1 LKFRNHV
8 PRSILFIL
16 APFLVSIYI
25 WGALYDKN
33 EEPIEKLIEKP
44 IEELN
49 TVTST
54 NNPLKFLDFQKA
66 ILKFPVRD
74 VKDTNTWIQGASV
87 NQKDNELYIARQSNG
102 GLVLTI
108 ERRNLSTGKVKDT
121 KRVSIKAGTYA
132 EGLPWFTNSEGELCF
147 FVRQVPVDQISI
159 FNYTNNKVE
168 RTVKLLGG
176 SKIGADFN
184 KKIFVTF
191 NETLDKIYLYDFA
204 SATQGDPHLLRTIYI
219 KGEELLFEKPQG
231 ITIFK
236 DKIIISHGSGY
247 GNPAVSV
254 VNMKGKVEDVFYFSL
269 IDYSEMINATY
280 PNLITNKEN
289 YHYEN
294 EGTFMFDYNGFLYPA
309 LVQVVNIDT
318 TLIVLSG
325 ILEGKQIKK
334 TFKIE
339 LRK

>member
-8 PRSILFIL
+8 PRIILFIL

-25 WGALYDKN
+25 WGALYDKD
-33 EEPIEKLIEKP
+33 EEPIEKP
-44 IEELN
+44 IEEHN
-49 TVTST
+49 TVIST

-121 KRVSIKAGTYA
+121 KKVSIKAGTYA

-159 FNYTNNKVE
+159 FNYTNNKIE
-168 RTVKLLGG
+168 RNFKLLGG

-184 KKIFVTF
+184 NKYIVTF
-191 NETLDKIYLYDFA
+191 NQTLDEVYLYDFP
-204 SATQGDPHLLRTIYI
+204 SATLGDPQLLRTIYT
-219 KGEELLFEKPQG
+219 KREELLFEKPQG
-231 ITIFK
+231 VTVYK
-236 DKIIISHGSGY
+236 DKIIISHGAGH
-247 GNPAVSV
+247 GNPAISV
-254 VNMKGKVEDVFYFSL
+254 LNMKGKVEDVFYFNL
-269 IDYSEMINATY
+269 INYSEMINATY

-294 EGTFMFDYNGFLYPA
+294 EGTFMYDNNGFLYPA
-309 LVQVVNIDT
+309 LVQIVNSDT

-334 TFKIE
+334 TFMIDLSNSK
-339 LRK
+339 